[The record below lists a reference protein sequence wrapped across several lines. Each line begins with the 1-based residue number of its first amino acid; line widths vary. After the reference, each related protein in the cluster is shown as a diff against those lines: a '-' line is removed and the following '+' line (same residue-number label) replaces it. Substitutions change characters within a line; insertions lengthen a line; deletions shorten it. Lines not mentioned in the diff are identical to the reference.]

1 MTEST
6 LIQPELFEEPSEMD
20 AIDATLE
27 DAEGETDEPTK
38 PIVLAPEPLFSHLL
52 RSAVFSLWSDD
63 TVMHDFVNLVA
74 PNLSS
79 QLGHKTAKG
88 GDFFLQKLAEADEG
102 NGNERVFDYQH
113 DQSMRA
119 HLINGL
125 FPVLHIAKILQKWD
139 APQLRSYD
147 DTVRRLFIA
156 GYVLHD
162 WLKLEG
168 VDEELAKHGLKHDRV
183 NAVQHLTIVEIIFG
197 QWCQRLGLDHF
208 LEPIGG
214 VDALLHDLIYIACNT
229 QIKWGTLRNL
239 AALPRLRTHPRQLA
253 LAENLS
259 RLADYLAY
267 LGREPRQVVAHRGIH
282 RQISMLSDQTA
293 EFCYHHIAEV
303 RGVITNL
310 IQNAAL
316 AGLQSADRVPL
327 LYAPTGVV
335 YLTRKINPPILDGLA
350 LAEAVVAEVKKVAG
364 RRLELNLTGFGRDG
378 KGLKYAD
385 YYDLFFPKI
394 DMVGVALQASLKLIH
409 EGKKSSAGKRFAK
422 MLEGQWL
429 APEVDLALPEDIRV
443 DQLAEWCYV
452 AERIAR
458 DLPGGKGA
466 ARVLIEAMGLE
477 DLYALFLEVP
487 RDARAG
493 GVGYHWYFAAGHFL
507 KRTPG
512 RDPAQWAEEIRRLA
526 RQLSTYLKDEQR
538 KAVQTTASS
547 DDGFADLRQYVQQVV
562 TIGAANSNSAP
573 PIPRETLFELEL
585 NRYNNAKKRGRNAMC
600 SLCSSP
606 YTVDKQQESAILFA
620 PQVYSNKLTLHG
632 STAIRDICSICGLE
646 TMLRQLLMNRTNSTG
661 GRFEGRNLRYLYF
674 YPTYFFTPETLAIF
688 QAAYLRLRRV
698 SFIELRK
705 QLVDE
710 SGESPTL
717 HFDPTTWQRL
727 EPVMLTPEPEVKP
740 EEDRYLRLHFPDN
753 MPITFFFMGVPPP
766 GRDSKDAE
774 AWVHPA
780 FLALLLP
787 LCIDVKVIASESTM
801 PLINEANEL
810 PETVFMDGAHAAIGY
825 ITGQERINLDHVLEK
840 LNRLATTYLIH
851 LDGNSGMGSKGFD
864 YRWQDLPT
872 LARSLRESPLFV
884 FHYLKK
890 WQRKTESD
898 SLPAAK
904 VKLYLNFYQ
913 QVAKEENLSMS
924 HARRLTELYWCFYRA
939 KRKNGRLNSN
949 SILRPLSEA
958 AKALLTADRR
968 LFPDRESMVELIQ
981 AQLNAFIDRVD
992 TRRADGYIPKLEV
1005 IENEKVRKVVD
1016 DEAVKKF
1023 ADYWVNQLFFDTLR
1037 ADVSALRGKQLN
1049 LLKNTCEVIYRDL
1062 DARYWAEQNKPAPED
1077 DDTEDDVAG

>member
-1 MTEST
+1 
-6 LIQPELFEEPSEMD
+6 MD
-20 AIDATLE
+20 AIDATLSDQE
-27 DAEGETDEPTK
+27 IETDQPTQT
-38 PIVLAPEPLFSHLL
+38 IMLAAEPLFSHLL
-52 RSAVFSLWSDD
+52 RRAVSSLWGDDVVMNDFVSAV
-63 TVMHDFVNLVA
+63 V

-79 QLGHKTAKG
+79 QLGHVTAKG
-88 GDFFLQKLAEADEG
+88 GDFFLKKLIEANEG
-102 NGNERVFDYQH
+102 DDNDRIFDYQH

-125 FPVLHIAKILQKWD
+125 FPVLHVAKTLQEWD
-139 APQLRSYD
+139 APQLCSYD

-162 WLKLEG
+162 WLKLPNVEA
-168 VDEELAKHGLKHDRV
+168 ELAAHDLKHDRV
-183 NAVQHLTIVEIIFG
+183 NAAQHLTVVEIIFS
-197 QWCQRLGLDHF
+197 QWCERLGLDRF
-208 LEPIGG
+208 LAPIGG
-214 VDALLHDLIYIACNT
+214 MDALLHDLIYIACNT

-239 AALPRLRTHPRQLA
+239 AALPKLRTHPRQLA

-267 LGREPRQVVAHRGIH
+267 LGRDPRQVVTHRGIH

-293 EFCYHHIAEV
+293 QLFYHHIAEV
-303 RGVITNL
+303 RGVVTNL

-316 AGLQSADRVPL
+316 STLECTDCVPL

-335 YLTRKINPPILDGLA
+335 YLTRKTNTPMLDLSA
-350 LAEAVVAEVKKVAG
+350 LAEAVVEQVKKVAG

-385 YYDLFFPKI
+385 YYDLFFQEI
-394 DMVGVALQASLKLIH
+394 DMLAVALQASLKLIH
-409 EGKKSSAGKRFAK
+409 EGKKASAGKRFAK
-422 MLEGQWL
+422 MIEGQWL
-429 APEVDLALPEDIRV
+429 GPDADLALPDDIRV
-443 DQLAEWCYV
+443 DQVAEWCYV

-458 DLPGGKGA
+458 DMPGGKGA
-466 ARVLIEAMGLE
+466 ARVLIEAMGLD
-477 DLYALFLEVP
+477 DLFTTFLEVP

-512 RDPAQWAEEIRRLA
+512 RDPEQWAAELRRLA
-526 RQLSTYLKDEQR
+526 RQLTIYLADEQQK
-538 KAVQTTASS
+538 KAPIETSS

-562 TIGAANSNSAP
+562 TIGAARSNADLTRS
-573 PIPRETLFELEL
+573 IDSLFGLEI

-674 YPTYFFTPETLAIF
+674 YPTYFFTPETLAMF
-688 QAAYLRLRRV
+688 QAAYIRLRRV
-698 SFIELRK
+698 SFTELRK
-705 QLVDE
+705 QLMDE
-710 SGESPTL
+710 SSEAPTL
-717 HFDPTTWQRL
+717 HFDPQTWQRL
-727 EPVMLTPEPEVKP
+727 EPVMLIPEQEAKP

-810 PETVFMDGAHAAIGY
+810 PETVFLDGAHAAVGY

-840 LNRLATTYLIH
+840 LNRLAVSYLIH
-851 LDGNSGMGSKGFD
+851 MDGNSSTGAGGYD
-864 YRWQDLPT
+864 YRWQDLPA
-872 LARSLRESPLFV
+872 LARHLSESPLYV
-884 FHYLKK
+884 FYYLKK
-890 WQRKTESD
+890 WQRRSKMDAISE
-898 SLPAAK
+898 AK
-904 VKLYLNFYQ
+904 ASLYLQYERIIE
-913 QVAKEENLSMS
+913 KGKDPDMS
-924 HARRLTELYWCFYRA
+924 HARALTQLYRRFYRSSYP
-939 KRKNGRLNSN
+939 LNSN
-949 SILRPLSEA
+949 GILRPITVA
-958 AKALLTADRR
+958 AKALMSADRR
-968 LFPDRESMVELIQ
+968 LFDREGLVEVVYGE
-981 AQLNAFIDRVD
+981 AAGFVDRVVS
-992 TRRADGYIPKLEV
+992 RRADGYVPRIERDGKKL
-1005 IENEKVRKVVD
+1005 VD
-1016 DEAVKKF
+1016 TDAIREF
-1023 ADYWVNQLFFDTLR
+1023 AGYFVNTIFFDALR
-1037 ADVSALRGKQLN
+1037 GDVSALRGKQLN
-1049 LLKNTCEVIYRDL
+1049 LLKNACEALYRDL
-1062 DARYWAEQNKPAPED
+1062 DGQERVEK
-1077 DDTEDDVAG
+1077 TESMSAANNNNDSGSEE